1 MSVTRFNSDV
11 AKFVFEPAEDFEFK
25 TLGELY
31 KENGKDAVYTVRGA
45 YINTKG
51 MYGENPVIV
60 CDDCYVSLPKHLTQT
75 VKEIRADKQ
84 LVDDVN
90 NGKVGFEIYE
100 YVQKTYKKT
109 CYSINWLDI

>member
-1 MSVTRFNSDV
+1 MSVARFNANV
-11 AKFVFEPAEDFEFK
+11 AKFIFEPSDDFEFK
-25 TLGELY
+25 TLEELF
-31 KENGKDAVYTVRGA
+31 KENGKDKVYTVRGA

-51 MYGENPVIV
+51 IYGENPVIV
-60 CDDCYVSLPKHLTQT
+60 CDDCYVSLPKHLVPV

-84 LVDDVN
+84 LIDDVN

-100 YVQKTYKKT
+100 YFQKTYKRK

>member
-1 MSVTRFNSDV
+1 MSVAKFNADV
-11 AKFVFEPAEDFEFK
+11 AKFVFEPSKDFTFK
-25 TLGELY
+25 SLEELY
-31 KENGKDAVYTVRGA
+31 QENSKDAVYVVRGL

-51 MYGENPVIV
+51 IYGENPVIV
-60 CDDCYVSLPKHLTQT
+60 CDYCYVSLPKHLTQT

-84 LVDDVN
+84 LVDDIN

-100 YVQKTYKKT
+100 YFQPIYRKT